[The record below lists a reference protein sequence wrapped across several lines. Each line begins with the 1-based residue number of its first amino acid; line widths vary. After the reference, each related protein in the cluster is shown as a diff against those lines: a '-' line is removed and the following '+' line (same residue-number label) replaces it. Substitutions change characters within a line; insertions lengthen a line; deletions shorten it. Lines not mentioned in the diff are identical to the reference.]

1 MLSLKLFHLCLL
13 LVELNLLS
21 GIMFAASVPEESV
34 SAEIAIT
41 TERKIGRTLFDLP
54 QTRAHRAKILGSLH
68 GRGDGIHVLTNG
80 WLMKFLRIDSG
91 IPIAIASALLED
103 FYQRVLDF
111 VQIFTITTPPLKK
124 LSLFVL
130 DLYLDFTCDSTE
142 VSWDFVKAFAT
153 AMLAATKKG
162 FTGKFQ
168 AIVFHGPTETV
179 VNVALRVMG
188 SPEPS
193 DSTQTNTGLR
203 KR

>member
-13 LVELNLLS
+13 LAELHLLS
-21 GIMFAASVPEESV
+21 GIMFAASVHEKSV

-54 QTRAHRAKILGSLH
+54 QIRDGAKTLSSLN

-91 IPIAIASALLED
+91 LPIAIASALLED

>member
-13 LVELNLLS
+13 LAELNLLS
-21 GIMFAASVPEESV
+21 GIMFAASVHEKSV

-54 QTRAHRAKILGSLH
+54 QIRDRAKTPSSLH
-68 GRGDGIHVLTNG
+68 GRGDGIHVLNNG

-91 IPIAIASALLED
+91 LPIAIASALLED

-111 VQIFTITTPPLKK
+111 VQIFAITTPPLKTI
-124 LSLFVL
+124 SLFVL